1 MSDPQNIPEQRAAA
15 LQVLVDLGATNIRWN
30 AGYRSFTL
38 TFPLVGSNPESGVDG
53 YKLDSGKIDKV
64 MKAVELVACADNGD
78 KMRVRGKHT
87 RTGYEITV
95 LGVGSEASR
104 LGDALHKEGHLKF
117 DGWSEFVKRSEKSR
131 SRS

>member
-1 MSDPQNIPEQRAAA
+1 MSDPQNTPEQRAAA
-15 LQVLVDLGATNIRWN
+15 LKLLVDLGKDNVRWSP
-30 AGYRSFTL
+30 AYESFTL
-38 TFPLVGSNPESGVDG
+38 TLPLNESNTGARNNR
-53 YKLDSGKIDKV
+53 KIDDTV
-64 MKAVELVACADNGD
+64 KAVERVACADNGD

-104 LGDALHKEGHLKF
+104 LGDALHKEGHLEF